1 MKKTMNNIGELVDSI
16 EYRAQLIGRNQR
28 LISGVEST
36 RISGILIGF
45 ICTLIIVGIPILYY
59 SGGF

>member
-1 MKKTMNNIGELVDSI
+1 MNNIGELVDSI

-28 LISGVEST
+28 LISGVRST
-36 RISGILIGF
+36 RITGILIWF